1 MSKFIEIEFPESGIT
16 VTAKLNEAEEPEM
29 CERFWNLLK
38 EPLRTMNC
46 HTLSTGCLF
55 DARPRPPRHPV
66 KIGFQASN
74 LSKVKRLYSELTPGM
89 LLYSGYEVTTCY
101 GAHVTEPLPTSGS
114 YIAQVID
121 EDLNKYYEEGKYV
134 WDAQSYEHKP
144 TMTIFRRKE
153 AR

>member
-55 DARPRPPRHPV
+55 DAHD
-66 KIGFQASN
+66 I
-74 LSKVKRLYSELTPGM
+74 L
-89 LLYSGYEVTTCY
+89 
-101 GAHVTEPLPTSGS
+101 
-114 YIAQVID
+114 
-121 EDLNKYYEEGKYV
+121 
-134 WDAQSYEHKP
+134 
-144 TMTIFRRKE
+144 
-153 AR
+153 

>member
-1 MSKFIEIEFPESGIT
+1 MSRFIEVEFPEAGIT
-16 VTAKLNEAEEPEM
+16 VTAALNEAEEPEM
-29 CERFWNLLK
+29 CKRFWDLLE

-55 DARPRPPRHPV
+55 DARPRPPKHPV

-74 LSKVKRLYSELTPGM
+74 LAKVKRLYSELVPGM
-89 LLYSGYEVTTCY
+89 LLYSGYEITTCY
-101 GAHVTEPLPTSGS
+101 GAHVTEPLSTSGS
-114 YIAQVID
+114 YLAQVID
-121 EDLNKYYEEGKYV
+121 EDLGKYYNAGKYV

-153 AR
+153 AY